1 MRQFNLTCRKCEQ
14 KFTAESGAA
23 KTCSNCRKCK
33 QCGNVVRLSNHRFC
47 SQSCSAKFN
56 YNNNPKCKQAI
67 DKRIFVKTC
76 DTCFQKF
83 ESKCGSRIRCPK
95 CCICKMCG
103 KQMPDATDD
112 FCGLS
117 CAGKW
122 KYQNYETVRKAM
134 LSGVYCK
141 QRGEAISKAHTGKPK
156 LNLRGEK
163 NPNWKG
169 GTYRTERHTDMGRVE
184 YVEWRRSVFARDGF
198 KCMNKLC
205 TSESSKLH
213 AHHILSWKDHPDKR
227 YDVANG
233 VTVCVPCHKMIHSS
247 KSCLVQL

>member
-1 MRQFNLTCRKCEQ
+1 MRQFNLKCKKCGNE
-14 KFTAESGAA
+14 FIAESGAK
-23 KTCSNCRKCK
+23 KTCFDCRKCV
-33 QCGNVVRLSNHRFC
+33 QCGNQNRCFGHKFC
-47 SQSCSAKFN
+47 SKKCSAKFN
-56 YNNNPKCKQAI
+56 FHNNTKIQEVIN
-67 DKRIFVKTC
+67 KRIFVKTC

-83 ESKCGSRIRCPK
+83 ESKSGSRIRCQK
-95 CCICKMCG
+95 CCVCKFCG
-103 KQMPDATDD
+103 KQMKDATDD

-122 KYQNYETVRKAM
+122 RYQNSEKVRAAM
-134 LSGVYCK
+134 LSGVYCEHRGK
-141 QRGEAISKAHTGKPK
+141 SISMAIAGKPRPYMRGE
-156 LNLRGEK
+156 N

-169 GTYRTERHTDMGRVE
+169 GTYGTERHADMGRTE
-184 YVEWRRSVFARDGF
+184 YVQWRKSVFSRDSY

-205 TSESSKLH
+205 TSGSSRLH

-233 VTVCVPCHKMIHSS
+233 VTVCVPCHKLIHSS